1 MRCLRFTDLPQGI
14 TGGVTVSDEIDLK
27 AFADQAIGCL
37 EKAEGVYPWLDKRGD
52 IIQCPP
58 GALREGDFYVMG
70 FNPGGDAGESI
81 RNTTAKIPS
90 STAQDHPLKSV
101 AGNSRPR
108 LCMLAEVLG
117 LGDNRVGKLFVT
129 NLFPDCSAGIPGW
142 KKRHG
147 RPVSDYVEAI
157 WPLHEL
163 MLSIV
168 RPRFIIVSGINRR
181 DSAFSLLWDRF
192 HPADMCWDDTMSKV
206 TKADDPRIKSFST
219 SGRALAKEN
228 QRDRVTFI
236 GIPHLSRRAPI
247 AEVIS

>member
-1 MRCLRFTDLPQGI
+1 M
-14 TGGVTVSDEIDLK
+14 SDEIDLE
-27 AFADQAIGCL
+27 AFADRAIRSL
-37 EKAEGVYPWLDKRGD
+37 EKAKGVYPWLDKPGD

-58 GALREGDFYVMG
+58 KALRKGDFYVMG

-90 STAQDHPLKSV
+90 STAQDHPLKS
-101 AGNSRPR
+101 ATGNYWPR
-108 LCMLAEVLG
+108 LCMLAEVLAV
-117 LGDNRVGKLFVT
+117 GDNREGKLFVT

-142 KKRHG
+142 KKKHG

-192 HPADMCWDDTMSKV
+192 HPADVCWDDTMSKV

-236 GIPHLSRRAPI
+236 GIPHLSRYAPNVK
-247 AEVIS
+247 VISKLIQSELDADSAR